1 VREDSEGE
9 AAFRLRARCG
19 IRLTRR
25 HGRIMP
31 VAEHDSSGRPG
42 DVAARTLALVDI
54 HSPSRE
60 EQEIAEYVARE
71 MPWPPTWR
79 DGETLWYS
87 AAEGAEPL
95 VVLAGHLDT
104 VPANQNFPGRREN
117 GLVVGLGASDMKGGV
132 AVMMELAWALAEQR
146 AGGDV
151 AAGFLFFPR
160 EEIAVEESPLPRF
173 FATGALDRAALVI
186 VLEPTDNELQV
197 GCVGNI
203 NGRLRFTGRSA
214 HTARPWL
221 GDNAIDRAVDGLA
234 RVKGLPPHDVEIDGL
249 PFREVLSIT
258 RINGGR
264 ADNVVPDLVE
274 ATVNFRYA
282 PHRSRENAEA
292 RLLEL
297 AGPEI
302 EIVSHSA
309 AASVAVNNPRVQRL
323 RAVGRFDVTPKQAWT
338 PVAQFAELGLDAIN
352 FGPGATRFAHARDE
366 QVEVAA
372 LERSL
377 AALRSFFSA

>member
-1 VREDSEGE
+1 
-9 AAFRLRARCG
+9 
-19 IRLTRR
+19 
-25 HGRIMP
+25 MP

-309 AASVAVNNPRVQRL
+309 AASVAVNNPLVQRL